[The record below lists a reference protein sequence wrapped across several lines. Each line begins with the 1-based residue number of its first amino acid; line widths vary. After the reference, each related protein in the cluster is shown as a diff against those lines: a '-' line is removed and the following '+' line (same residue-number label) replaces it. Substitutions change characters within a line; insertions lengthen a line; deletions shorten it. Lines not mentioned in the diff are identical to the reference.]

1 MIENENQLWKH
12 YKKTKDPKT
21 RETFI
26 LEYAPLVKYVA
37 GRVAVSTPPN
47 IEFDDL
53 VSYGILGLID
63 AIEKYDPS
71 QGIEFKAYAATRIK
85 GSILDELRHMD
96 WVPRSV
102 RKRAREIER
111 AYMELEHRLS
121 RPATDDELAD
131 YLGVDESE
139 LSHLF
144 LEASCV
150 SLISMDETWT
160 IEGDDE
166 IVVTDT
172 LRGPASETPDAILE
186 RGEAKKL
193 LIAAIERLPQRER
206 EVIALYYYEELTLKE
221 IGEVLGVSESRI
233 SQMHTKAILRLR
245 GYLSRMRAVAKA
257 RLKH

>member
-1 MIENENQLWKH
+1 MIENEKQLWKH

-21 RETFI
+21 RENFI

-47 IEFDDL
+47 IEFEDL

-63 AIEKYDPS
+63 AIEKFDPS
-71 QGIEFKAYAATRIK
+71 QGIEFKAYATTRIK

-102 RKRAREIER
+102 RKRAREIEQ
-111 AYMELEHRLS
+111 AYMELEHRLG
-121 RPATDDELAD
+121 RPATDGELAD
-131 YLGVDESE
+131 YLEVSE
-139 LSHLF
+139 NELFQMF
-144 LEASCV
+144 LEASCI

-160 IEGDDE
+160 IEGNDE
-166 IVVTDT
+166 ITVTDT

-193 LIAAIERLPQRER
+193 LIKAIERLPQRER

-245 GYLSRMRAVAKA
+245 GYLSRMRAVTKT
-257 RLKH
+257 RH

>member
-1 MIENENQLWKH
+1 M
-12 YKKTKDPKT
+12 
-21 RETFI
+21 
-26 LEYAPLVKYVA
+26 
-37 GRVAVSTPPN
+37 
-47 IEFDDL
+47 
-53 VSYGILGLID
+53 
-63 AIEKYDPS
+63 
-71 QGIEFKAYAATRIK
+71 
-85 GSILDELRHMD
+85 
-96 WVPRSV
+96 
-102 RKRAREIER
+102 
-111 AYMELEHRLS
+111 
-121 RPATDDELAD
+121 
-131 YLGVDESE
+131 DES
-139 LSHLF
+139 
-144 LEASCV
+144 
-150 SLISMDETWT
+150 WT